1 MDLQKVKNSTC
12 LRIMFVMLLICIA
25 GMLYWKHLYTG
36 TLHISYDTP
45 SYGSLEDLTANADCI
60 VIGTYT
66 AFEGT
71 WNMSR
76 DPADISREATD
87 SYVEGRLYRFQVS
100 SVLKGEVSEDQ
111 ITVNLWGGEQVT
123 WGDDSFLVTD
133 PSYVEPALDQTYLL
147 FLTSEQSPAFDGYY
161 GTGSTFAVRLEDSG
175 IAQLEISR
183 YPDSETVITPSG
195 KRLVIEV
202 DTAAPAEDH
211 ISEMPVEE
219 VLETIQNLLE

>member
-1 MDLQKVKNSTC
+1 MKNRTSKRRIC
-12 LRIMFVMLLICIA
+12 LGIAVALLLVGTA
-25 GMLYWKHLYTG
+25 GALCWKHFYTG

-45 SYGSLEDLTANADCI
+45 SYRSLEDLAANADCI
-60 VIGTYT
+60 VVGTYT

-100 SVLKGEVSEDQ
+100 SVLKGKVSEDQ
-111 ITVNLWGGEQVT
+111 ITVNLRGGEQVT
-123 WGDDSFLVTD
+123 WEGDSFFVTD
-133 PSYVEPALDQTYLL
+133 PSYVEPVLDQTYLL
-147 FLTSEQSPAFDGYY
+147 FLTREQSQAFDGYY

-175 IAQLEISR
+175 AAQLELSR
-183 YPDSETVITPSG
+183 ESGSETVITPSG
-195 KRLVIEV
+195 KRIVIAR
-202 DTAAPAEDH
+202 DTGAPAEDH
-211 ISEMPVEE
+211 ISGMSAEE